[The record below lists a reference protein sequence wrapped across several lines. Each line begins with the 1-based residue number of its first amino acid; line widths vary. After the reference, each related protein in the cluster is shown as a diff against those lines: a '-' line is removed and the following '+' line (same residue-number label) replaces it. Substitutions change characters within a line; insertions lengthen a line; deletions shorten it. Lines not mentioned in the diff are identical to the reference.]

1 MAKKELER
9 DNKRE
14 SMLTEQ
20 KAAVSDVRNFNKT
33 ARENDILFEEE
44 LNLTGGGFERAE
56 DEQSEYKKQ
65 KERDNRK
72 RIDTFNRDKLTN
84 G

>member
-65 KERDNRK
+65 K
-72 RIDTFNRDKLTN
+72 
-84 G
+84 

>member
-1 MAKKELER
+1 
-9 DNKRE
+9 
-14 SMLTEQ
+14 MLTEQ
-20 KAAVSDVRNFNKT
+20 KAAVSNVRNFNKT

-65 KERDNRK
+65 K
-72 RIDTFNRDKLTN
+72 
-84 G
+84 